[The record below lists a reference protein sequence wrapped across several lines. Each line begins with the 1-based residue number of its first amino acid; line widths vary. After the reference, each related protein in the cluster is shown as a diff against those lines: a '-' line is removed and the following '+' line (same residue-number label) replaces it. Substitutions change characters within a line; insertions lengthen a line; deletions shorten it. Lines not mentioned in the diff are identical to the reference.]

1 MFEPKTASPA
11 TQLRRYRTTSRS
23 LTVRLPVVA
32 ATCGG
37 SMPGPAGFDVNVLF
51 AELDKRR
58 DLQGARVVYF
68 DGARMNVLRSGPP
81 ICQSGLLAVVLR
93 KGGRELVPT
102 SSEIAQARDKKFNAE
117 LLNLGLSCGGA
128 LIAWGITV
136 TAAGAAPVTGGTS
149 LIIAKFSTVAGWVGT
164 AQCVNAGF
172 RMWNETTHPERNDW
186 LDDQQW
192 YTATMT
198 AMDGIGLAASVVSG
212 AATIRM
218 VQLAR
223 QGTGKSL
230 MTVLKG
236 LSRQERKKLTEE
248 IIRAHNPRVSGQEM
262 KVLISRGI
270 FPKRYHN
277 KEISKG
283 ILRQLTDAVNS
294 TLGVVGSAT
303 GGIIGQAMSS
313 EPRDDVLFG
322 ILDSYETY

>member
-1 MFEPKTASPA
+1 MS
-11 TQLRRYRTTSRS
+11 
-23 LTVRLPVVA
+23 
-32 ATCGG
+32 
-37 SMPGPAGFDVNVLF
+37 GPAGFDALVF
-51 AELDKRR
+51 IDELDRR
-58 DLQGARVVYF
+58 REFQGARVVYF
-68 DGARMNVLRSGPP
+68 DGAKMNVLRSGPP
-81 ICQSGLLAVVLR
+81 VCQSGLLAVVLR
-93 KGGRELVPT
+93 KGGPELVPT

-128 LIAWGITV
+128 LVAWGITL

-149 LIIAKFSTVAGWVGT
+149 LIIAKFSSVAGWVGM
-164 AQCVNAGF
+164 AQCVNAGY
-172 RMWNETTHPERNDW
+172 RMWNETSHPERNDW

-198 AMDGIGLAASVVSG
+198 AMDGIGLAASAVTG
-212 AATIRM
+212 AATLRM

-230 MTVLKG
+230 LTVLKG

-248 IIRAHNPRVSGQEM
+248 IIRAHNPTVTGQEM

-283 ILRQLTDAVNS
+283 ILRQLTDAVNA
-294 TLGVVGSAT
+294 TMGVVGSAT
-303 GGIIGQAMSS
+303 GGLIGQAMSS
-313 EPRDDVLFG
+313 ETRDDLLFG
-322 ILDSYETY
+322 VVDSYETY